1 MVVEPIII
9 LKLFCKRCHHTF
21 SSSSESSLSFAVFW
35 ELRSFPPFQIQQ
47 LQFRLHCP
55 SPCGLGAAPFSL
67 SLSSPLKCNPANT
80 TSVASKDMTDLL
92 PSPLQKSDAD
102 FLLLCQLEEV
112 CIGNFS
118 RPDDAS
124 DFSEAGCMEGLQLL
138 EISLC
143 HSYDRL
149 LLYYVIVLHHHMY
162 APCLVINSS
171 YQQHM
176 ARARSCIRHPPA
188 L

>member
-1 MVVEPIII
+1 MKDSFLLLVVVEPFII

-21 SSSSESSLSFAVFW
+21 SSSSESSLSFAVFC
-35 ELRSFPPFQIQQ
+35 ELRRFPLFQTQP

-55 SPCGLGAAPFSL
+55 SPCGLGAAQFSL
-67 SLSSPLKCNPANT
+67 SLSSPLKCNPGDT
-80 TSVASKDMTDLL
+80 TSVASKDMTDL
-92 PSPLQKSDAD
+92 PKSQLQKCDTVI
-102 FLLLCQLEEV
+102 LLLCQLEEV

-118 RPDDAS
+118 RPQDAS
-124 DFSEAGCMEGLQLL
+124 DFSKAGCNEGLQLL

-162 APCLVINSS
+162 ALVW
-171 YQQHM
+171 
-176 ARARSCIRHPPA
+176 
-188 L
+188 